1 MAKRYQG
8 VTCGHCRLPI
18 EPGELI
24 VEFDNGT
31 TIHVRCWRVDESN
44 MLREASAL
52 VRQSWKLIEDSR
64 KRIDQANSL
73 SPSKA
78 TARSRRAS

>member
-1 MAKRYQG
+1 MAKKYQG

-31 TIHVRCWRVDESN
+31 TIHVRCWRVDEPK
-44 MLREASAL
+44 L
-52 VRQSWKLIEDSR
+52 VRESSDLMRRSQKLIDDSR
-64 KRIDQANSL
+64 RLIDQMKSR
-73 SPSKA
+73 P
-78 TARSRRAS
+78 RRAS